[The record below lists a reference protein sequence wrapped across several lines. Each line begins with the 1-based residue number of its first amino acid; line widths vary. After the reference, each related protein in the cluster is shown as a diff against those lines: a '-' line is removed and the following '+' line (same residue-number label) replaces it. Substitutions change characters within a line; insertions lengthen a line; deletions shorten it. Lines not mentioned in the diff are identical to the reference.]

1 MSLKPHIQG
10 ILAAA
15 ILLAAASADGQVA
28 TNHLFAVRAQQEFL
42 RAQAQFQSD
51 TNNSTNAWNFAR
63 TAFDYCDFAT
73 NDAQRADLA
82 RLGIAACRQL
92 LARESNSAPGHYYL
106 GMNLGEL
113 ADAEAPSLAAYR
125 LVFEVEAEFKIV
137 AALDEHF
144 DYAGA
149 ARNLGELYLQAPGW
163 PFSIGS
169 KRKAREWLERAADL
183 APDYPGN
190 QLNLAEA
197 QLKWRQPEAYAAT
210 MKNLAD
216 RWPSAQT
223 HFTGAAWAA
232 DWADWIARRAAL
244 EAEFQKVFKRAP

>member
-1 MSLKPHIQG
+1 MSLKPQIQA
-10 ILAAA
+10 IVAAA
-15 ILLAAASADGQVA
+15 ILLATASADGQEA
-28 TNHLFAVRAQQEFL
+28 TNHLFAARAQQEFM
-42 RAQAQFQSD
+42 RAQAQFEAD
-51 TNNSTNAWNFAR
+51 TNNSSNAWNFAR

-73 NDAQRADLA
+73 NNAQRADLA

-163 PFSIGS
+163 PFSVGG
-169 KRKAREWLERAADL
+169 KRKAREWLERAAAL

-210 MKNLAD
+210 MKNLAA

-232 DWADWIARRAAL
+232 DWADWTARRAAL